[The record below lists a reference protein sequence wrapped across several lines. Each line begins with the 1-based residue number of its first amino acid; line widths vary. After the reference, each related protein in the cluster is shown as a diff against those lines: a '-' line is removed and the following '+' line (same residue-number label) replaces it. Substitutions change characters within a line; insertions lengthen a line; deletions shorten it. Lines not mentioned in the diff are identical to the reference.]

1 MAGRTQ
7 RAAAADDGSLTQA
20 LVEAVGRHQV
30 GDFAGAERAYRKVL
44 ARAPQ
49 HPHALHLLGVVL
61 HQKGENAE
69 AARLIAKAIKALPD
83 YGDFHSNLG
92 AIHYAE
98 KQYAK
103 AAENFRR
110 AVELNPGNADLH
122 SNLAAVLND
131 LGDTDAAIEAYAE
144 AHKVNPGAPKY
155 LKRLADLYLERD
167 QYADAARYFRLFLAI
182 EPDNGEVHN
191 NLGYACER
199 LGKLEEAEAC
209 YRRAVELNGDVPEIN
224 NNLATVLRLLG
235 RTAEAED
242 YFQRAIAI
250 DPARWEDLAHLA
262 GMYLN
267 RREPDKALPI
277 YEMLLPL
284 HPENA
289 KLYNDYG
296 ICLSSIGRI
305 SDGSAAFL
313 RAIEL
318 DPEFAEAFNNLGT
331 NRMSEGDR
339 MGAIAAFK
347 SAIGHKPRYL
357 DAHTNLCLALQ
368 FVDRYDEAYIYAR
381 ATMMLEDFRPI
392 YAANP
397 SKVFRAVCDFDGLE
411 ELGDPWRNMEAT
423 RGGDISAL
431 FLEMLVE
438 ADTAEKVALLADL
451 HRDWGGDVSE
461 RARKNPLPPFNVR
474 RHDKIRLGFVSSDL
488 RGHSVAKF
496 TLPLFER
503 LDRDRFEISCF
514 APNEYPDDEIQNRFK
529 SIVDRFTVV
538 RDRSMREMAEEIRD
552 DGVDILFELNGFTR
566 DSRLKVMAHR
576 AAPVQVSWLGY
587 PFTTGIGEFDY
598 MLLDPLCRPADD
610 SWLVEKPLLMPQS
623 WVCFGEFPAEP
634 ISDTLP
640 MERNGIVSFGTLNNP
655 YKYTRKMI
663 ALWAEVMNAVP
674 DSRFLVVRPE
684 CASALLC
691 THIVKEF
698 GRHGIGPERLN
709 VVNNRLYPLS
719 HFNYYDEIDVTLDT
733 FPVTGGTT
741 TCEALWMG
749 APVVSMTGPSVHHR
763 LSQSLL
769 TNAGFAEMCTTSPAD
784 YVRTGIALA
793 HDRDRLAEIRQTSR
807 QRLLDSPL
815 CDAEGFTRAFEGL
828 MTDVAR
834 RHGLA

>member
-7 RAAAADDGSLTQA
+7 RAATTDDGTLTQM
-20 LVEAVGRHQV
+20 LVEAVGRHQA
-30 GDFAGAERAYRKVL
+30 GDLAGAERAYRKVL

-49 HPHALHLLGVVL
+49 QPHALHLLGVVL

-69 AARLIAKAIKALPD
+69 AARLIGKAIKALPD

-103 AAENFRR
+103 AAESFRR
-110 AVELNPGNADLH
+110 AVALNPGNADLH

-131 LGDTDAAIEAYAE
+131 LGDADGAIEAYRV
-144 AHKVNPGAPKY
+144 AHQVNPGAPKY

-167 QYADAARYFRLFLAI
+167 QYGDAARYFRLFLEI

-191 NLGYACER
+191 NLGYAYER
-199 LGKLEEAEAC
+199 LGRLEEAEKS

-224 NNLATVLRLLG
+224 NNIATVLRLLG
-235 RTAEAED
+235 RTEEAEA

-277 YEMLLPL
+277 YETLLPL
-284 HPENA
+284 HPDNA

-305 SDGSAAFL
+305 SDGTAAFQ

-331 NRMSEGDR
+331 NKMSEGDR
-339 MGAIAAFK
+339 LAAIAAFK
-347 SAIGHKPRYL
+347 SAIGHKPRYI

-381 ATMMLEDFRPI
+381 ATMLLEDFRPI

-411 ELGDPWRNMEAT
+411 ELGDPWVNMEAT

-438 ADTAEKVALLADL
+438 ADTAEKVAMLSGF
-451 HRDWGGDVSE
+451 HKDWGGDISE
-461 RARKNPLPPFNVR
+461 RARKNPLPPFAAR

-514 APNEYPDDEIQNRFK
+514 APNEYPEDAIQNRFK

-538 RDRSMREMAEEIRD
+538 RERSMREMAEDIRS

-598 MLLDPLCRPADD
+598 MLLDPLCRPAED

-655 YKYTRKMI
+655 YKYTRKTI
-663 ALWAEVMNAVP
+663 ALWAEVMNSVP

-691 THIVKEF
+691 SHIVKEF

-769 TNAGFAEMCTTSPAD
+769 TNAGFAEMCTTSPED

-793 HDRDRLAEIRQTSR
+793 QDRDRLAEIRQTSR
-807 QRLLDSPL
+807 QRLLASPL
-815 CDAEGFTRAFEGL
+815 CDADGFTRAFEGL

-834 RHGLA
+834 RHGLV